1 MRLARF
7 ITIGTILA
15 CGLFSCHLL
24 PPRPADLPSETV
36 TKLLEW
42 RLPDQPRFVPGEVIV
57 KLKPT
62 VSPQSDRLRKM
73 GTEAMERV
81 TSGGE
86 LIYRIMPTLAGAL
99 DPLIARRLLAE

>member
-7 ITIGTILA
+7 FTIGMILA
-15 CGLFSCHLL
+15 GGLFSCHLL

-36 TKLLEW
+36 TKLLER

-62 VSPQSDRLRKM
+62 ASPQSETLRKM
-73 GTEAMERV
+73 GTEAMGRV

-86 LIYRIMPTLAGAL
+86 LI
-99 DPLIARRLLAE
+99 